1 MPNET
6 TLAERMETIIEEC
19 GLKQATFAKSLG
31 VTPNYISMIIH
42 GKKELISPTLAI
54 LIEHIYGYS
63 RAWILS
69 GEGEKRNR
77 DSLLKSILKD
87 LDMLDM
93 EKLKQI
99 SEYIKKL

>member
-1 MPNET
+1 MKLPLLN
-6 TLAERMETIIEEC
+6 
-19 GLKQATFAKSLG
+19 GW
-31 VTPNYISMIIH
+31 NYISMIIH

-63 RAWILS
+63 NTWILS

>member
-1 MPNET
+1 MLNET

-19 GLKQATFAKSLG
+19 GLKQAAFAKSLG

-63 RAWILS
+63 RAWILR

-77 DSLLKSILKD
+77 DSLLRSILKD